1 MAVLKIVISAITKIS
16 TIAPESKIIDDYIKR
31 LPFKLEINQIDSKD
45 KFPSDKQKIYEGEL
59 LLKSVQKNDFLI
71 ALEEKGKQFTSPEF
85 SNYISKITRPIV
97 FVIGGAYGLSEEV
110 RNRADLILSL
120 GKITMPHVLAR
131 VILVEQIYRAHTI
144 EKNHPYHK

>member
-1 MAVLKIVISAITKIS
+1 VAVLKITINAITKIQNL
-16 TIAPESKIIDDYIKR
+16 APESKIIADYIKR

-59 LLKSVQKNDFLI
+59 LLKSIQKNDFLI

-85 SNYISKITRPIV
+85 SDYISKIARPIV
-97 FVIGGAYGLSEEV
+97 FVIGGAYGLSEEI

-131 VILVEQIYRAHTI
+131 VILVEQIYRSYTI
-144 EKNHPYHK
+144 DKNHPYHK